1 MAFGEKIVNVLVP
14 FTKPQPKS
22 NLQDPRAETVLQAV
36 ASQLWTEA
44 LANQPLQRRKQQLT
58 PWGLTICPKAGC
70 SGSELQAQ
78 APTTEAADGQG
89 CAQTW
94 KPEPRV
100 EKPPGETWHLAEAQH
115 TTQQPQ
121 LLQCSEC
128 YLEQWPRA
136 TGRAPWSHNFGQEL
150 TCSQRVRL

>member
-1 MAFGEKIVNVLVP
+1 M
-14 FTKPQPKS
+14 
-22 NLQDPRAETVLQAV
+22 LQAV

-78 APTTEAADGQG
+78 APTTEAAADGQG

-100 EKPPGETWHLAEAQH
+100 EKPPGRPGETRHLAETSIPPSSHSFSNAV
-115 TTQQPQ
+115 
-121 LLQCSEC
+121 S
-128 YLEQWPRA
+128 A
-136 TGRAPWSHNFGQEL
+136 TWSSGQEPRGGL
-150 TCSQRVRL
+150 PGAITLGRS